1 MGGPPNSFH
10 SGESRHES
18 RPPASCSITARFAG
32 MDRTDNTAMSN
43 EAWLVFGLGNPGPK
57 YETTR
62 HNIGQMVIA
71 ELASRIG
78 TTLTRTKL
86 RANVGTGRL
95 SAGSVP
101 GLPGPRVV
109 LATSTG
115 YMNESGG
122 PVRALADF
130 YGIDTDRI
138 IAVHD
143 DVDIPFDAIKAKRG
157 GGEGGHNGLRSM
169 TSVLGTKDYLRVRA
183 GVGRPP
189 GRQDTADYVLRPF
202 TKDERATLP
211 IFVSDLADAVEE
223 LINNGLTDMQQKYH
237 SR

>member
-1 MGGPPNSFH
+1 M
-10 SGESRHES
+10 
-18 RPPASCSITARFAG
+18 T
-32 MDRTDNTAMSN
+32 N

-71 ELASRIG
+71 ELAHRIG
-78 TTLTRTKL
+78 VNLTRTKL
-86 RANVGTGRL
+86 RANVGTSRL
-95 SAGSVP
+95 PSGSVP

-122 PVRALADF
+122 PVRQLADF
-130 YGIDTDRI
+130 YSIDTDRI

-143 DVDIPFDAIKAKRG
+143 DVDIAFDTIKAKVG

-169 TSVLGTKDYLRVRA
+169 TSALGTKNYPRIRA
-183 GVGRPP
+183 GVGRPI
-189 GRQDTADYVLRPF
+189 GRQDTADYVLKPF
-202 TKDERATLP
+202 SKDERATLP
-211 IFVSDLADAVEE
+211 IFISDIADAVEMYIVE
-223 LINNGLTDMQQKYH
+223 GLQKVQLQYH
-237 SR
+237 SK

>member
-1 MGGPPNSFH
+1 M
-10 SGESRHES
+10 
-18 RPPASCSITARFAG
+18 T
-32 MDRTDNTAMSN
+32 N

-57 YETTR
+57 YEATR
-62 HNIGQMVIA
+62 HNIGQLVVA

-78 TTLTRTKL
+78 SSLTRTKL
-86 RANVGTGRL
+86 RSNVGAGRL
-95 SAGSVP
+95 PTGSIP

-109 LATSTG
+109 LGTSTG

-122 PVRALADF
+122 PVRQLADF
-130 YGIDTDRI
+130 YGVATERI

-143 DVDIPFDAIKAKRG
+143 DVDLPFDVIKAKLG

-169 TSVLGTKDYLRVRA
+169 TSVLGTKSYLRVRA

-202 TKDERATLP
+202 SKDERATLP
-211 IFVSDLADAVEE
+211 MFVSDLADAVEL
-223 LINNGLTDMQQKYH
+223 LINDGLEAVQQKFH

>member
-1 MGGPPNSFH
+1 M
-10 SGESRHES
+10 
-18 RPPASCSITARFAG
+18 T
-32 MDRTDNTAMSN
+32 N

-71 ELASRIG
+71 ELAGRIG
-78 TTLTRTKL
+78 VNLTRTKL
-86 RANVGTGRL
+86 RSNVGTSRL
-95 SAGSVP
+95 PSGSVP
-101 GLPGPRVV
+101 GVPGPRVV

-122 PVRALADF
+122 PVRQLADF
-130 YGIDTDRI
+130 YSIDTDRI

-143 DVDIPFDAIKAKRG
+143 DVDIDFDTIKAKVG

-169 TSVLGTKDYLRVRA
+169 TSALGTKNYPRIRA
-183 GVGRPP
+183 GVGRPV

-202 TKDERATLP
+202 SKDERATLP
-211 IFVSDLADAVEE
+211 IFISDIADAVEMYIVE
-223 LINNGLTDMQQKYH
+223 GLEKVQLKYH
-237 SR
+237 SK

>member
-1 MGGPPNSFH
+1 
-10 SGESRHES
+10 
-18 RPPASCSITARFAG
+18 
-32 MDRTDNTAMSN
+32 MSN

-86 RANVGTGRL
+86 RSNVGTGRL
-95 SAGSVP
+95 STGSVP

-143 DVDIPFDAIKAKRG
+143 DVDIPFDAIKAKLG

-169 TSVLGTKDYLRVRA
+169 TSVLGTKDYLRARA

>member
-1 MGGPPNSFH
+1 
-10 SGESRHES
+10 
-18 RPPASCSITARFAG
+18 
-32 MDRTDNTAMSN
+32 MSN

-86 RANVGTGRL
+86 CANVGTGRL
-95 SAGSVP
+95 STGSVP

-143 DVDIPFDAIKAKRG
+143 DVDLDFDVIKAKLG

-202 TKDERATLP
+202 MKDERTTLP
-211 IFVSDLADAVEE
+211 MFVSDLADGVEE
-223 LINNGLTDMQQKYH
+223 LIVNGLTDMQQKFH

>member
-1 MGGPPNSFH
+1 M
-10 SGESRHES
+10 
-18 RPPASCSITARFAG
+18 T
-32 MDRTDNTAMSN
+32 N

-71 ELASRIG
+71 ELAHRIG
-78 TTLTRTKL
+78 VNLTRTKL
-86 RANVGTGRL
+86 RTNVGTARL
-95 SAGSVP
+95 PTGAVP
-101 GLPGPRVV
+101 GVPGPRVV

-122 PVRALADF
+122 PLRQLADF
-130 YGIDTDRI
+130 YSIDTDRI

-143 DVDIPFDAIKAKRG
+143 DVDIAFDTIKAKVG

-169 TSVLGTKDYLRVRA
+169 TSALGTKNYPRIRA
-183 GVGRPP
+183 GVGRPM

-202 TKDERATLP
+202 SKDERATLP
-211 IFVSDLADAVEE
+211 MFISDIADAVEMY
-223 LINNGLTDMQQKYH
+223 IVDGLEKVQLEYH
-237 SR
+237 SK

>member
-1 MGGPPNSFH
+1 
-10 SGESRHES
+10 
-18 RPPASCSITARFAG
+18 
-32 MDRTDNTAMSN
+32 MSN

-62 HNIGQMVIA
+62 HNIGQMVVS

-95 SAGSVP
+95 STGSVP

-130 YGIDTDRI
+130 YGIATDRI

-143 DVDIPFDAIKAKRG
+143 DVDIPFDAIKAKLG

-169 TSVLGTKDYLRVRA
+169 TSALGTKDYLRVRA
-183 GVGRPP
+183 GVGRPL
-189 GRQDTADYVLRPF
+189 GRQDTADHVLRPF
-202 TKDERATLP
+202 SKDERTTLP

-223 LINNGLTDMQQKYH
+223 LIINGLTDMQQKFH

>member
-1 MGGPPNSFH
+1 
-10 SGESRHES
+10 
-18 RPPASCSITARFAG
+18 
-32 MDRTDNTAMSN
+32 MSN

-189 GRQDTADYVLRPF
+189 GRQDPADWVLDPF
-202 TKDERATLP
+202 SSTQRATLP
-211 IFVSDLADAVEE
+211 NLVADGADAVEAVVDD
-223 LINNGLTDMQQKYH
+223 GLLAAQQRFH
-237 SR
+237 APRD

>member
-1 MGGPPNSFH
+1 
-10 SGESRHES
+10 
-18 RPPASCSITARFAG
+18 
-32 MDRTDNTAMSN
+32 MSN

-95 SAGSVP
+95 PGGSVP

-109 LATSTG
+109 LGTSTG
-115 YMNESGG
+115 YMNESGA

-130 YGIDTDRI
+130 YGIDADRI

-202 TKDERATLP
+202 TKDERTTLP
-211 IFVSDLADAVEE
+211 MFVSDLADAVEE
-223 LINNGLTDMQQKYH
+223 LIVNGLTDMQQKFH